1 MDAHRSSR
9 TAVLVCQG
17 RAAADGR
24 IAPQLFADPTAL
36 PMLRAGERI
45 PVEQV
50 RAGTPPQGAAERL
63 DFETVRAVAEG
74 MVPRTV
80 AIDAAVRARAAPQ
93 LVILG
98 AGLDGRAWRMA
109 ELAGVDAYEVDHPAS
124 QRDKRERVGD
134 RPPLARS
141 LRYVPVDF
149 ARDRLGDAL
158 AAAGHQPSVLTTWL
172 WEGVVPYLARA
183 DVARTV
189 AVVAERSAPGSG
201 LIVNYQAPAVSA
213 VLGRLVARGMSAA
226 ARRPSPWRDEPR
238 RSSWRPAALRDLL
251 ARHGFAVDS
260 DEDLLSIAERLQVP
274 VRQRRSLR
282 NGRVATA
289 TMGGASGGAGG
300 R

>member
-1 MDAHRSSR
+1 MEADRSSR

-17 RAAADGR
+17 RAAAHGR
-24 IAPQLFADPTAL
+24 IVPQRFADPTAL
-36 PMLRAGERI
+36 TMLRAGERI

-50 RAGTPPQGAAERL
+50 RTGTPPRGAAERL
-63 DFETVRAVAEG
+63 DFETVRASAEVV
-74 MVPRTV
+74 VPRTL
-80 AIDAAVRARAAPQ
+80 AIDEALRARTAPQ

-98 AGLDGRAWRMA
+98 AGLDGRAWRLA

-158 AAAGHQPSVLTTWL
+158 AAAGHQPSRPTTWL
-172 WEGVVPYLARA
+172 WEGVVPYLAKA

-189 AVVAERSAPGSG
+189 AVIAERSAPGSG
-201 LIVNYQAPAVSA
+201 LVVNYQTPAVSA
-213 VLGRLVARGMSAA
+213 LLGRLLARAMSAA

-251 ARHGFAVDS
+251 ARHGLTVDS
-260 DEDLLSIAERLQVP
+260 DEDLLTIAERLQMP
-274 VRQRRSLR
+274 VRLRRSLR

-289 TMGGASGGAGG
+289 TVGPRRAD
-300 R
+300 